1 MSAWL
6 NTYLVYDIVCS
17 SRSYPFPGMNTSFY
31 PYSTFSIPS
40 SKITNLYNLQLS
52 PFPTIANVVYMAF
65 RATEFTYLVQPLIY
79 LQNIGCYATVCIAV
93 TVELSLLFV
102 PPNYSNGRCQN
113 CQFFWWTGLKCKKWK
128 HWCREQHLLNRKLM
142 VWQTQVEII

>member
-17 SRSYPFPGMNTSFY
+17 SRSYPFPGMNTSIY

-79 LQNIGCYATVCIAV
+79 LQNIGCCATLCIHQIIPMADAKIV
-93 TVELSLLFV
+93 DFSGEVVWSAKNENTDVENSA
-102 PPNYSNGRCQN
+102 Y
-113 CQFFWWTGLKCKKWK
+113 
-128 HWCREQHLLNRKLM
+128 
-142 VWQTQVEII
+142 